1 MSTTETSETIIKK
14 FKQFWQKYEAK
25 IVLAVGFI
33 LVAAIAFEAGALKG
47 QKWQKEPLIVEKP
60 AVAMQSANSTDS
72 TSSSQNNAP
81 EASKLTEASQIT
93 DTSSNVPGQNCA
105 YVGSKNSN
113 KYHLPTCRFAKN
125 IKPENLVC
133 FSSLEDAVKKGYQPD
148 KTCIK

>member
-1 MSTTETSETIIKK
+1 MSITDFKNLKKYIKS
-14 FKQFWQKYEAK
+14 FWQKYEVK
-25 IVLAVGFI
+25 IVLAIGFI

-47 QKWQKEPLIVEKP
+47 QKWQKEPLIIEK
-60 AVAMQSANSTDS
+60 SAITAENANLSNSTLN
-72 TSSSQNNAP
+72 SQNNAP
-81 EASKLTEASQIT
+81 EASKLTEVSQIA
-93 DTSSNVPGQNCA
+93 SLSPNIPSQNCA

-133 FSSLEDAVKKGYQPD
+133 FKSVEDAMAKNYQPD